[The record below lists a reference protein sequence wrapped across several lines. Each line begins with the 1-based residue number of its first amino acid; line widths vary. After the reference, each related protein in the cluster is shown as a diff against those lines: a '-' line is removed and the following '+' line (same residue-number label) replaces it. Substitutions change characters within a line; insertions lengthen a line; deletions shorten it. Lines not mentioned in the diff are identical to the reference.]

1 MATKHTPG
9 PWHVKGGTPL
19 VGIDRPYDII
29 AKASLIAQTLIAPE
43 RSAAAANAA
52 LMAAAPEMLA
62 ALIDLM
68 AIIDSPQISI
78 YGVVDQQWTVT
89 KREARAAISRTTGAA
104 Q

>member
-1 MATKHTPG
+1 MNTYTATPATMHSG
-9 PWHVKGGTPL
+9 H
-19 VGIDRPYDII
+19 DIRDERGHMVAI
-29 AKASLIAQTLIAPE
+29 VHNPKADPAEGARI
-43 RSAAAANAA
+43 AA
-52 LMAAAPEMLA
+52 LMAAAPDLLA

-89 KREARAAISRTTGAA
+89 KREARAAISHATGAA